1 MNITILKNFSN
12 EIKYNWI
19 RSRFDEA
26 LKNKQKQLLKKENE
40 VKIINKTPEQKIQ
53 SIILKNFTIL
63 VKKVFFFFTC
73 YAIMMLNAGYKAKQ
87 DETKQEERERGAA
100 RLKILPPK

>member
-40 VKIINKTPEQKIQ
+40 VKISNKTPEQKINNLEKFYN
-53 SIILKNFTIL
+53 SSEKG
-63 VKKVFFFFTC
+63 FFFFLQV
-73 YAIMMLNAGYKAKQ
+73 ML
-87 DETKQEERERGAA
+87 
-100 RLKILPPK
+100 

>member
-40 VKIINKTPEQKIQ
+40 VKISNKTPEQKINNLEKFYN
-53 SIILKNFTIL
+53 SSEKG
-63 VKKVFFFFTC
+63 FFFFYRLC
-73 YAIMMLNAGYKAKQ
+73 YNDA
-87 DETKQEERERGAA
+87 
-100 RLKILPPK
+100 